1 MKITGD
7 YLSEV
12 RLGLQSGFSIALGF
26 IPIAITFGIL
36 AKSSGISLLECLG
49 FSAIVYAG
57 ASQFLALELL
67 NSGAGILSI
76 ILTTFLFN
84 FRHFIMGASL
94 STKLN
99 KNDMKWRPLIAFWM
113 TDETY
118 SIAYLKQESV
128 GISFYLPM
136 ALTAYLS
143 LVLGSLLGFQLG
155 SILPLALNKSM
166 GIALYSMF
174 LAILTPELKKSF
186 KMVGIVATS
195 GILNIMIHQLKI
207 VPMGWHIIIV
217 ILLTTMIWTF
227 IDKKNSVCKEE
238 SYE

>member
-1 MKITGD
+1 MTRN

-12 RLGLQSGFSIALGF
+12 KLGLQSGLSIALGF
-26 IPIAITFGIL
+26 VPIAITFGIL
-36 AKSSGISLLECLG
+36 AKSSGISLAECLG
-49 FSAIVYAG
+49 FSAIVFAG
-57 ASQFLALELL
+57 ASQFLALDLL

-99 KNDMKWRPLIAFWM
+99 KNDLKWRPLIAFWM

-128 GISFYLPM
+128 RASFYLPM

-143 LVLGSLLGFQLG
+143 LVIGSLLGYQLG
-155 SILPLALNKSM
+155 SVLPLALNKSM

-174 LAILTPELKKSF
+174 LAILIPEVKKSF
-186 KMVGIVATS
+186 KVLGIVVTS
-195 GILNIMIHQLKI
+195 GILNIIVHQFNI

-217 ILLTTMIWTF
+217 ILLTIIIWTF
-227 IDKKNSVCKEE
+227 IDKKNSICKEE